1 MNKADEIAHEI
12 RAQHRERRR
21 FYALT
26 GGLAPRDLDEAYAAQ
41 FALHRL
47 EERGGRGALGGR
59 KIALASTVQQ
69 QLCGID
75 HPIAGGI
82 YAPEIQESP
91 TEITL
96 ASYHGLGVEF
106 ELAVEISR
114 DITGPGHDADSIRAH
129 IGALRPAFELIIDRE
144 ANYKT
149 IDARTMIADNAWCA
163 GVILGDPIP
172 DWQDLDIAA
181 LPCRLEWSG
190 EETAEAISGDAD
202 PLGSLAWVAN
212 LVTGHGETIEAG
224 EIVITGS
231 VIKTRYPKGPL
242 SARYSINDTAVELTI
257 R

>member
-12 RAQHRERRR
+12 RAQHRARRR

-26 GGLAPRDLDEAYAAQ
+26 GGLAPGDLDEAYAAQ

-47 EERGGRGALGGR
+47 EERGGRGPLGGR
-59 KIALASTVQQ
+59 KIALASKVQQ
-69 QLCGID
+69 ELCGID

-82 YAPEIQESP
+82 YAPEIYESP
-91 TEITL
+91 AEIAL
-96 ASYHGLGVEF
+96 AAYHGLGVEF
-106 ELAVEISR
+106 ELAVEIGR
-114 DITGPGHDADSIRAH
+114 DITGPGHDVESIRSH
-129 IGALRPAFELIIDRE
+129 ITGLRPAFELIIDRD
-144 ANYKT
+144 ANYET
-149 IDARTMIADNAWCA
+149 LDARTMIADNAWCA

-172 DWQDLDIAA
+172 DWQDLDLAA

-190 EETAEAISGDAD
+190 EDPAEAVTGDAD

-212 LVTGHGETIEAG
+212 LVTGQGEKIRAG

-231 VIKTRYPKGPL
+231 VIKTRYPKGAV
-242 SARYSINDTAVELTI
+242 SARYQINESAVELSI